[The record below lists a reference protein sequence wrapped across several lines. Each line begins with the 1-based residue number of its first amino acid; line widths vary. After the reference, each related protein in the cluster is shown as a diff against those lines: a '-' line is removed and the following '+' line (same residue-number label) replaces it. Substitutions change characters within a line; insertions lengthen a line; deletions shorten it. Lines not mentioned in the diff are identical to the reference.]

1 MIKFRESFVITQR
14 KYLATKRERYVL
26 GRGLHTDWFVYS
38 VSIMLWTHG
47 MTSRSL

>member
-1 MIKFRESFVITQR
+1 MIKFRESFVVTQR
-14 KYLATKRERYVL
+14 SYLATKREWYVL

-38 VSIMLWTHG
+38 ASVKLGTHG